1 MKINEKLITTLTAGK
16 EDEVLATILRMALQ
30 TGGKEKPLKLD
41 NDELAKFLG
50 YGRDKN
56 DLVLNSLI
64 SKNWIKREQTR
75 DDKGN
80 FDYNIITITCPYI
93 S

>member
-16 EDEVLATILRMALQ
+16 EDKLLATILRMALQ
-30 TGGKEKPLKLD
+30 TNGKEKQLKLD
-41 NDELAKFLG
+41 NDQLASFLG

-56 DLVLNSLI
+56 DQVLNALI

-75 DDKGN
+75 DEKGN
-80 FDYNIITITCPYI
+80 FDFNIITVTCPFI

>member
-16 EDEVLATILRMALQ
+16 EDELLATILRMALQ
-30 TGGKEKPLKLD
+30 AGGKEKPLKLD

-56 DLVLNSLI
+56 DIVLNSLI
-64 SKNWIKREQTR
+64 SKNWIKREPTR

>member
-16 EDEVLATILRMALQ
+16 EDELLATILRMALQ
-30 TGGKEKPLKLD
+30 TNGKEKQLKLD
-41 NDELAKFLG
+41 NDQLASFLG

-56 DLVLNSLI
+56 DQVLNALI

-75 DDKGN
+75 DEKGN
-80 FDYNIITITCPYI
+80 FDFNIITVTCPFI

>member
-16 EDEVLATILRMALQ
+16 EDELLATILRMALQ
-30 TGGKEKPLKLD
+30 TNGKEKQLKLD
-41 NDELAKFLG
+41 NDQLAKFLG

-56 DLVLNSLI
+56 DQVLNGLI
-64 SKNWIKREQTR
+64 SKKWITREQTR
-75 DDKGN
+75 DEKGN
-80 FDYNIITITCPYI
+80 FDFNIITVTCPFI